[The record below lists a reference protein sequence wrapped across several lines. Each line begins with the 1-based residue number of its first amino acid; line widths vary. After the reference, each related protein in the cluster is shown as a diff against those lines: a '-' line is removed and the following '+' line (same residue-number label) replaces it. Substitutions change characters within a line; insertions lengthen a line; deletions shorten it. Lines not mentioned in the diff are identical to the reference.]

1 MGEWKPK
8 RREVRWEGS
17 IHYSSPSSYE
27 LLASLLCARNPR
39 ELQKWTSHIN
49 IPPDVLSSKE
59 LIYNSD
65 CPTPWRPPSERR
77 PESSNKLRNWI
88 FILFILGLSSTFVF
102 EVIVDLWKCL
112 NPSLFSSFSS
122 SSAEIEFQE
131 VKRTALLYGTLW
143 ERNYKYGRR
152 RCFAKKYFGL

>member
-8 RREVRWEGS
+8 RREVRREGS
-17 IHYSSPSSYE
+17 IHYSSSS
-27 LLASLLCARNPR
+27 CRVARFAFVCPKSKRATKMNVPHKYSAR
-39 ELQKWTSHIN
+39 RSKFERTHLQFRLPD
-49 IPPDVLSSKE
+49 PP
-59 LIYNSD
+59 
-65 CPTPWRPPSERR
+65 PWRLRRRR

-112 NPSLFSSFSS
+112 NPSLFPSFSS

-131 VKRTALLYGTLW
+131 VKRTGILYGTLW
-143 ERNYKYGRR
+143 ERNYKCG
-152 RCFAKKYFGL
+152 